1 MVRSKKKKRK
11 KKKRSSRKN
20 ALFAVSLLKV
30 LIGFSLL
37 LLLVVAAG
45 FLAHRLLLRK
55 TPVSTHPPAASQDTP
70 DTTVAS
76 IPPFE
81 IYPEDE
87 ALHQP
92 PSPTL
97 KAPIPGAP
105 PRVAIIVD
113 DLGYDRRIARKF
125 LDLNTDLTFSV
136 LPHTPHTRSIARE
149 VKARNREIM
158 LHLPMEPL
166 EYPRVNPGPGA
177 LLTSM
182 SPDELIAELKK
193 NLSAV
198 PGIKGVNNH
207 MGSKMTAESTQI
219 YQIFSILKQQD
230 LYFVDSRST
239 AQTVCRP
246 SARLFQLPFAERD
259 VFIDHK
265 HSPEFIRKQIR
276 SLIRIAKKNGQAV
289 GIIHPSKT
297 SLRILQ
303 EMLPTL
309 EKEVEL
315 VPASQLVHV
324 VG

>member
-1 MVRSKKKKRK
+1 
-11 KKKRSSRKN
+11 
-20 ALFAVSLLKV
+20 
-30 LIGFSLL
+30 
-37 LLLVVAAG
+37 
-45 FLAHRLLLRK
+45 
-55 TPVSTHPPAASQDTP
+55 
-70 DTTVAS
+70 
-76 IPPFE
+76 
-81 IYPEDE
+81 
-87 ALHQP
+87 
-92 PSPTL
+92 
-97 KAPIPGAP
+97 
-105 PRVAIIVD
+105 
-113 DLGYDRRIARKF
+113 
-125 LDLNTDLTFSV
+125 
-136 LPHTPHTRSIARE
+136 
-149 VKARNREIM
+149 
-158 LHLPMEPL
+158 MEPL

-182 SPDELIAELKK
+182 SPDELITELKK

-207 MGSKMTAESTQI
+207 MGSKMTAESPQI
-219 YQIFSILKQQD
+219 YQIFSILKQHD

-265 HSPEFIRKQIR
+265 HSPKFIRKQIR

-315 VPASQLVHV
+315 VPVSQLVHV

>member
-1 MVRSKKKKRK
+1 M
-11 KKKRSSRKN
+11 
-20 ALFAVSLLKV
+20 
-30 LIGFSLL
+30 
-37 LLLVVAAG
+37 LVVAVG

-55 TPVSTHPPAASQDTP
+55 TPVSTYPPPVSQDTS

-87 ALHQP
+87 QLHKP
-92 PSPTL
+92 PSPVI
-97 KAPIPGAP
+97 KKPVPGAS

-113 DLGYDRRIARKF
+113 DLGYDRRIAKKF
-125 LDLNTDLTFSV
+125 LDLDSALTFSI
-136 LPHTPHTRSIARE
+136 LPHTPHTRSIARA
-149 VKARNREIM
+149 VHARNKEIM

-166 EYPRVNPGPGA
+166 EYPRINPGPGA

-193 NLSAV
+193 NLAAV

-207 MGSKMTAESTQI
+207 MGSKMTAESNQI
-219 YQIFSILKQQD
+219 YQIFTILKQQD

-239 AQTVCRP
+239 AKTVCRP

-259 VFIDHK
+259 VFIDHNQ
-265 HSPEFIRKQIR
+265 SPKFIRNQLQ

-297 SLRILQ
+297 SLTILK
-303 EMLPTL
+303 EMLPML

-315 VPASQLVHV
+315 VPVSQLVHV